1 MSLLGKVA
9 ALFGGCS
16 ARSVCVVDGDRLAGG
31 DRVGPGE
38 RFQALSRLARFSS
51 RESLPVTVVFGG
63 RPLRE
68 AADESDY
75 NGVTVRYGETPDDV
89 RAKLASSLAKA
100 GRSRA
105 ALVTSDAEFE
115 AQMTAKGY
123 GSMRVS
129 TLRKAMEPAG
139 SENGGREGGFN
150 RDRGDRGERGERGD
164 RGDRDGGRGRG
175 RNRNRGRRPQGEQ
188 PGSGQPAEQSGGSRP
203 AEGGA
208 PAPAQASS
216 GNDSVKSLIDL
227 VE

>member
-9 ALFGGCS
+9 ALLGGCS

-38 RFQALSRLARFSS
+38 RFQALSKLARFSS
-51 RESLPVTVVFGG
+51 RENLPVTVVFGG

-68 AADESDY
+68 AGDDSDY
-75 NGVTVRYGETPDDV
+75 NGVTVRYGETPDEV
-89 RAKLASSLAKA
+89 RAKLSASLAKA

-123 GSMRVS
+123 GSLRVS
-129 TLRKAMEPAG
+129 TLRKAMEPPG

-150 RDRGDRGERGERGD
+150 RDRGDRGERGERGE
-164 RGDRDGGRGRG
+164 RGDRDGGRGRGG
-175 RNRNRGRRPQGEQ
+175 RNRNRGRRPQGESTG
-188 PGSGQPAEQSGGSRP
+188 PAQPADPTGNRP

-208 PAPAQASS
+208 TAPAQNQG